1 MKFLVDTD
9 TCSFAIRGNGRV
21 LTALTQKYSL
31 WAISSITE
39 FELRLGAAVNPA
51 FGLAVEAF
59 LVDATVLQFDSP
71 SAQAAAVIGANL
83 RAKGTPLDTADLLIA
98 GHAAAYDLTL
108 VTNNTKHF
116 ARVTR
121 LKLANWS

>member
-21 LTALTQKYSL
+21 LTALTQNYSL

-39 FELRLGAAVNPA
+39 YELRIGAEANQIFRP
-51 FGLAVEAF
+51 AVEAF
-59 LVDATVLQFDSP
+59 LFDANILQFDSP

-83 RAKGTPLDTADLLIA
+83 RAKGTPLDLADLLIA

-108 VTNNTKHF
+108 VTNNNKHF
-116 ARVTR
+116 ARVTG